1 MHNTPSSLGP
11 PAPLTVLPQ
20 AQHGQGL
27 LPPLQHQLHSF
38 VGVRHCG
45 GGASEAVTHIW
56 ESSKEAPGSGF
67 GQGQQAHSGP
77 LQPSPVTWRKD
88 PYSPRT
94 PQPVK
99 PPMKSDTVT
108 KSL

>member
-1 MHNTPSSLGP
+1 MAKVSSTTAA
-11 PAPLTVLPQ
+11 PAPLICGCQ
-20 AQHGQGL
+20 AL
-27 LPPLQHQLHSF
+27 W
-38 VGVRHCG
+38 

-77 LQPSPVTWRKD
+77 LQPSPVTCRKD

>member
-1 MHNTPSSLGP
+1 MVKVSSHHCSTSSTHLWVSG
-11 PAPLTVLPQ
+11 TV
-20 AQHGQGL
+20 
-27 LPPLQHQLHSF
+27 
-38 VGVRHCG
+38 G